1 MGRAEIISGGTD
13 GLYKVRLDYGT
24 KTRDKRVEKLTAD
37 LATVQGQLD
46 TAESELADQQ
56 ATVSSQQ
63 GELNS
68 KISEYETAAQSL
80 DALRLALDE
89 AIQDR
94 LGLSENATPE
104 EIAAANAAVTAATAA
119 YNAAEAVV
127 KNADKEI
134 NAALKKLEEEK
145 AKVYPLQLKVDL
157 LIDEKTKLTKLKKYW
172 TDLTLQEE
180 KNVWCAD
187 MTEDATGNVAT
198 LEIPGENNLVVIK
211 PGAPAPVTADGKL
224 IARAIQDPNQVFFN
238 AAVLPGWQKYK
249 PTFRR
254 GTITELD
261 TELDTA
267 SVTLTD
273 DKSSAQNLGINKIS
287 ELKNVPVKYME
298 CNASA
303 FEVGDTVVVQ
313 FDDQSW
319 DKPKITGFVREP
331 KPCGLNLQGIQAS
344 ETRYGGADVD
354 KPSSS
359 WVVAYDKDMPE
370 EPKPES
376 VYADHPGHITWSS
389 PHFKIGSK
397 QVELS
402 WRGPDNR
409 YSRITNWTTHTG
421 GYISWMI
428 PGTPYFISKI
438 GAPTGPAGSIPGANC
453 YIDTDYVWINGKRV
467 DTGIDKVIA
476 AALHRPNPD
485 VPDGVVL
492 RILSDS
498 YPQRPPELRHPT
510 QNTGT
515 RRFCTFD
522 LIPANASGPVP
533 LSAIAD
539 AKLFKI
545 HATWPATL
553 FDPSLSNA
561 GSWYNEQRPHFDN
574 RGERV
579 ATSIIKHGE
588 QTRYQVHA
596 VSLDP
601 VTWQILEEFS
611 PLGQNTD
618 ARTSSAEVTG
628 TKTTILYPSGFE
640 LVEIT
645 SVSFQISST
654 YNGNYYV
661 LYAVDF
667 LNDDFVYVYHE
678 MQSSGSEYESG
689 YGSVTGGV
697 YSGADTYSKSNTIS
711 LTINHSIHG
720 VIANR
725 MHTSTQ
731 LKGVGFD
738 GTNATISRT
747 TSTEFIWENTQLCA
761 DLSRDVF
768 AIGVPLQN
776 KYEINYSGPAE
787 IIDNRNS
794 DVLKAKVSA
803 TTTKSQLEYAVFM
816 GGEVVASGTN
826 GDYDMPPNPDVV
838 GTTLISDVYPDGMMM
853 VVNNNISL
861 PPSYNI
867 TSPTYLQSSGG
878 INARN
883 EACKNIAVR
892 PDGKAAYFGVNA
904 RDAGGLEL
912 LVVKNKDG
920 TGTVIKDVPPYIEGT
935 HPTIA
940 CPVFGYRRK

>member
-1 MGRAEIISGGTD
+1 MGQAEIISGGTD
-13 GLYKVRLDYGT
+13 GLYRVRLDYGT
-24 KTRDKRVEKLTAD
+24 ETRDKRVEKLTAD

-63 GELNS
+63 DDING
-68 KISEYETAAQSL
+68 KIEAYETAAKSL
-80 DALRLALDE
+80 EALRIVLDE

-94 LGLSENATPE
+94 LDLSENATPE

-119 YNAAEAVV
+119 YNAAETVIR
-127 KNADKEI
+127 NSDKEI
-134 NAALKKLEEEK
+134 NDALKKLEKEK
-145 AKVYPLQLKVDL
+145 SKVYPLQLKVDL
-157 LIDEKTKLTKLKKYW
+157 LTDEKTGLTKKKKYW

-187 MTEDATGNVAT
+187 MTEDATGKVAT
-198 LEIPGENNLVVIK
+198 LEIPGENNMVVIK
-211 PGAPAPVTADGKL
+211 PGAPTHTTADGKL
-224 IARAIQDPNQVFFN
+224 VARAIQHPNQAFFN
-238 AAVLPGWQKYK
+238 AAILPGWQKYL
-249 PTFRR
+249 PTYRR

-303 FEVGDTVVVQ
+303 FEVGDVVVVQ
-313 FDDQSW
+313 FDDRSW

-344 ETRYGGADVD
+344 EAHYGGSDVD
-354 KPSSS
+354 NPSSS
-359 WVVAYDKDMPE
+359 WVVAFDKDMPDD
-370 EPKPES
+370 PKPES

-397 QVELS
+397 PVELS
-402 WRGPDNR
+402 WRGPDDR
-409 YSRITNWTTHTG
+409 YSRITSWTNL
-421 GYISWMI
+421 IE
-428 PGTPYFISKI
+428 KI
-438 GAPTGPAGSIPGANC
+438 GAPKGSAGSIPGANC
-453 YIDTDYVWINGKRV
+453 YIDTGFVWINGRRV
-467 DTGIDKVIA
+467 ATVEKVIA
-476 AALHRPNPD
+476 ASLHRPNPD
-485 VPDGVVL
+485 VSDGVVL
-492 RILSDS
+492 RVLSDS
-498 YPQRPPELRHPT
+498 YA
-510 QNTGT
+510 GT

-522 LIPANASGPVP
+522 IIPSDASGPVP
-533 LSAIAD
+533 LSAIVA
-539 AKLFKI
+539 ATSFKI
-545 HATWPATL
+545 HATWPST
-553 FDPSLSNA
+553 
-561 GSWYNEQRPHFDN
+561 GSWHNEQRPHFDN

-579 ATSIIKHGE
+579 ATSIIKQGE

-618 ARTSSAEVTG
+618 SRTSSAEVTDSREV
-628 TKTTILYPSGFE
+628 TYPGGYVG
-640 LVEIT
+640 VEIT
-645 SVSFQISST
+645 AVSFEISRT

-678 MQSSGSEYESG
+678 MQSSGSEYEVGSG
-689 YGSVTGGV
+689 SKTKFGD
-697 YSGADTYSKSNTIS
+697 YSGADTYSKSNTIA
-711 LTINHSIHG
+711 LTINHSVHG
-720 VIANR
+720 VIAQR
-725 MHTSTQ
+725 THTSTEYG
-731 LKGVGFD
+731 GVGFD
-738 GTNATISRT
+738 GENATISST
-747 TSTEFIWENTQLCA
+747 TDTEFIWDITQLCA

-768 AIGVPLQN
+768 AIGVPRPN

-787 IIDNRNS
+787 TIDRMHS
-794 DVLKAKVSA
+794 DELRATVSV
-803 TTTKSQLEYAVFM
+803 TTTNSQIEYAVFM
-816 GGEVVASGTN
+816 DGEAVVSGTN
-826 GDYDMPPNPDVV
+826 GDFAMPPNPDTI
-838 GTTLISDVYPDGMMM
+838 GTTFISDVYPTGMRM
-853 VVNNNISL
+853 VANDNISL
-861 PPSYNI
+861 PYSYNI
-867 TSPTYLQSSGG
+867 TEPTYLQSSGT

-904 RDAGGLEL
+904 WDAGGLEL

-920 TGTVIKDVPPYIEGT
+920 TGTVIKDVPPYIDGT

-940 CPVFGYRRK
+940 CPVFGYRWK

>member
-1 MGRAEIISGGTD
+1 MGQAEIISGGAD
-13 GLYKVRLDYGT
+13 GLYRVRLDYGT
-24 KTRDKRVEKLTAD
+24 ETRDKRVQKLTAD
-37 LATVQGQLD
+37 LATVQGKLD
-46 TAESELADQQ
+46 TAETELADKQ

-63 GELNS
+63 DDLNG
-68 KISEYETAAQSL
+68 KIEAYETAAKSL
-80 DALRLALDE
+80 DGLRVALDE

-104 EIAAANAAVTAATAA
+104 EIAAANAAVTAATSA
-119 YNAAEAVV
+119 YNAAEKVIR
-127 KNADKEI
+127 NSDKEI
-134 NAALKKLEEEK
+134 NDALKKLEKEK
-145 AKVYPLQLKVDL
+145 SKVYPLQLKVDL
-157 LIDEKTKLTKLKKYW
+157 LIDEKTGLTKKKKYW

-187 MTEDATGNVAT
+187 MTEDATGKVAT
-198 LEIPGENNLVVIK
+198 LEIPGENNMVVIK
-211 PGAPAPVTADGKL
+211 PGAPTHTTADGKL
-224 IARAIQDPNQVFFN
+224 VARAIQHPNQAFFN
-238 AAVLPGWQKYK
+238 AAILPGWQKYL
-249 PTFRR
+249 PTYRR

-273 DKSSAQNLGINKIS
+273 DKSSAQNLGINKVS

-313 FDDQSW
+313 FDDHSW
-319 DKPKITGFVREP
+319 EKPKITGFVREP

-344 ETRYGGADVD
+344 EAHYGGTDVD

-359 WVVAYDKDMPE
+359 WVVAYAKDMPDD
-370 EPKPES
+370 PKPES

-389 PHFKIGSK
+389 PHFKIGRK

-402 WRGPDNR
+402 WRGPDDR
-409 YSRITNWTTHTG
+409 YSGITSWTNHTG
-421 GYISWMI
+421 GYISWML
-428 PGTPYFISKI
+428 PGGPFFIEKI
-438 GAPTGPAGSIPGANC
+438 GAPKGKAGSIPGVNC
-453 YIDTDYVWINGKRV
+453 YIDTEFVWINGRRV
-467 DTGIDKVIA
+467 DTTVEKVIA
-476 AALHRPNPD
+476 ASLHRPDPE

-492 RILSDS
+492 RVLSDS
-498 YPQRPPELRHPT
+498 YP

-522 LIPANASGPVP
+522 LIPSDASGPVS
-533 LSAIAD
+533 LSAIVA

-545 HATWPATL
+545 HATWPAAL

-579 ATSIIKHGE
+579 ATSIIKQGE

-611 PLGQNTD
+611 PLGQNTG
-618 ARTSSAEVTG
+618 ARTSSAEVTDSREV
-628 TKTTILYPSGFE
+628 TYPGGY
-640 LVEIT
+640 VEVQIT
-645 SVSFQISST
+645 AVSFQISRT
-654 YNGNYYV
+654 YNGNHYV

-678 MQSSGSEYESG
+678 MQSSESEHEVGS
-689 YGSVTGGV
+689 GSITSGV
-697 YSGADTYSKSNTIS
+697 YSGADTYSKSNTIA

-720 VIANR
+720 VIAQR
-725 MHTSTQ
+725 THTSTEYG
-731 LKGVGFD
+731 GVGFD
-738 GTNATISRT
+738 GENATISST
-747 TSTEFIWENTQLCA
+747 TDTEFIWDKTQLCA

-768 AIGVPLQN
+768 AIGVPRPN
-776 KYEINYSGPAE
+776 KREINYSGPAE
-787 IIDNRNS
+787 VIDNMHADKLRATVSVKTTNS
-794 DVLKAKVSA
+794 
-803 TTTKSQLEYAVFM
+803 QIEYDVFM
-816 GGEVVASGTN
+816 DGEAVVSGTN
-826 GDYDMPPNPDVV
+826 GDFAMPPNQDTT
-838 GTTLISDVYPDGMMM
+838 GTTFISDVYPTGMMM

-861 PPSYNI
+861 PYSYNI
-867 TSPTYLQSSGG
+867 TEPTYLQSSGG

-892 PDGKAAYFGVNA
+892 PDGKAAYFGVNSGNV
-904 RDAGGLEL
+904 GGLEL
-912 LVVKNKDG
+912 LVVKSKDG
-920 TGTVIKDVPPYIEGT
+920 TETAIKEVPPYIDGT

-940 CPVFGYRRK
+940 CPVFGSRRK

>member
-1 MGRAEIISGGTD
+1 MGQAEIISGGTD

-24 KTRDKRVEKLTAD
+24 ETRDKRVQKLTAD
-37 LATVQGQLD
+37 LATVQSKLD
-46 TAESELADQQ
+46 TAESELADKQ
-56 ATVSSQQ
+56 AIVSSQQ
-63 GELNS
+63 DDING
-68 KISEYETAAQSL
+68 KIEAYETAAKSL
-80 DALRLALDE
+80 DGLRVALDE

-119 YNAAEAVV
+119 YNAAEKVIR
-127 KNADKEI
+127 NSDKEI
-134 NAALKKLEEEK
+134 NDALKKLEKEK
-145 AKVYPLQLKVDL
+145 SKVYPLQLKVDL
-157 LIDEKTKLTKLKKYW
+157 LIDEKTGLTKKKKYW

-187 MTEDATGNVAT
+187 VTEDATGNVAT
-198 LEIPGENNLVVIK
+198 LEIPGENSMVVIK
-211 PGAPAPVTADGKL
+211 PGAPAPVAADGKL
-224 IARAIQDPNQVFFN
+224 VARAIQHPNQAFFN
-238 AAVLPGWQKYK
+238 AAILPGWQKYL
-249 PTFRR
+249 PTYRR

-273 DKSSAQNLGINKIS
+273 DKSSAQNLGINKVS

-344 ETRYGGADVD
+344 EAHYGGTDVD

-359 WVVAYDKDMPE
+359 WVVAYAKDMPE

-397 QVELS
+397 PVELS
-402 WRGPDNR
+402 WRGPDDR
-409 YSRITNWTTHTG
+409 YSRITSWSNHTG
-421 GYISWMI
+421 GYISWM
-428 PGTPYFISKI
+428 TPVASVFIQKI
-438 GAPTGPAGSIPGANC
+438 GAPKGLAGSIPGANC
-453 YIDTDYVWINGKRV
+453 YIDTRFVWINGRGV
-467 DTGIDKVIA
+467 DTMVEKVIA
-476 AALHRPNPD
+476 ASLHRPNPD
-485 VPDGVVL
+485 VSDGVVL
-492 RILSDS
+492 RVLSDS
-498 YPQRPPELRHPT
+498 YP

-522 LIPANASGPVP
+522 IIPSDASGPVP
-533 LSAIAD
+533 LSAIVAETS
-539 AKLFKI
+539 FKI
-545 HATWPATL
+545 HATWPATM
-553 FDPSLSNA
+553 FNPALSESGN
-561 GSWYNEQRPHFDN
+561 WYNEQRPHFDN

-628 TKTTILYPSGFE
+628 SKEVTYPGGYVG
-640 LVEIT
+640 VEIT
-645 SVSFQISST
+645 AVSFQISRT

-678 MQSSGSEYESG
+678 MQSSGSEHEVGSG
-689 YGSVTGGV
+689 SKTTSGD
-697 YSGADTYSKSNTIS
+697 YSGADTYSKSNTIA

-720 VIANR
+720 VIAQR
-725 MHTSTQ
+725 THTSTE
-731 LKGVGFD
+731 LNGVGFD
-738 GTNATISRT
+738 GENATISST
-747 TSTEFIWENTQLCA
+747 TDTEFIWDKTQLCA

-768 AIGVPLQN
+768 AIGVPRPN
-776 KYEINYSGPAE
+776 KREINYSGPAE
-787 IIDNRNS
+787 IIDRMHS
-794 DVLKAKVSA
+794 DELRATVSV
-803 TTTKSQLEYAVFM
+803 TTTNSQIEYAVFM
-816 GGEVVASGTN
+816 DGEAVVSGTN
-826 GDYDMPPNPDVV
+826 GDFAMPPNQDTI
-838 GTTLISDVYPDGMMM
+838 GTTFISDVYPTGMMM

-861 PPSYNI
+861 PHSYNI
-867 TSPTYLQSSGG
+867 TEPTYLQSSGT
-878 INARN
+878 INATN

-920 TGTVIKDVPPYIEGT
+920 TGTAIKDVPPYIDGT

>member
-1 MGRAEIISGGTD
+1 MGQAEIISGGTD
-13 GLYKVRLDYGT
+13 GLYRVRLDYGT
-24 KTRDKRVEKLTAD
+24 ETRDKRVEKLTAD
-37 LATVQGQLD
+37 LATVQGKLD

-56 ATVSSQQ
+56 AIVSSQQ
-63 GELNS
+63 GELDG
-68 KISEYETAAQSL
+68 KISAYETAAKSL
-80 DALRLALDE
+80 DALRIALDE

-104 EIAAANAAVTAATAA
+104 EIAAANAAVTAATSA
-119 YNAAEAVV
+119 YNAAETVIR
-127 KNADKEI
+127 NSDKEI
-134 NAALKKLEEEK
+134 NDALKKLEKEK
-145 AKVYPLQLKVDL
+145 SKVYPLQLKVDL
-157 LIDEKTKLTKLKKYW
+157 LTDEKTGLTKKKKYW

-187 MTEDATGNVAT
+187 VTEDATGKVAT
-198 LEIPGENNLVVIK
+198 LEIPGENNMVVIK
-211 PGAPAPVTADGKL
+211 PGAPAHTDADGKL
-224 IARAIQDPNQVFFN
+224 VARAIQHPNQAFFN
-238 AAVLPGWQKYK
+238 AAILPGWQKYL
-249 PTFRR
+249 PTYRR

-267 SVTLTD
+267 SVTLAD
-273 DKSSAQNLGINKIS
+273 DKSSAQNLGINKVS

-319 DKPKITGFVREP
+319 GKPKITGFVREP

-344 ETRYGGADVD
+344 ETHYGGADVD

-359 WVVAYDKDMPE
+359 WVVAYAKDMPDD
-370 EPKPES
+370 PKPES
-376 VYADHPGHITWSS
+376 AYADHPGHITWSS

-397 QVELS
+397 AVELS
-402 WRGPDNR
+402 WRGPDDR
-409 YSRITNWTTHTG
+409 YSSITGWTKHTG
-421 GYISWMI
+421 GYISLMI
-428 PGTPYFISKI
+428 PGTSSFIEKI
-438 GAPTGPAGSIPGANC
+438 GAPKGSAGSIPLANC
-453 YIDTDYVWINGKRV
+453 YIDTEFVWINGRRV
-467 DTGIDKVIA
+467 GTGVKKVIA
-476 AALHRPNPD
+476 ASLHRPNPD
-485 VPDGVVL
+485 VSDGVVL
-492 RILSDS
+492 RVLSDS
-498 YPQRPPELRHPT
+498 YP

-522 LIPANASGPVP
+522 IIPSDASGPVP
-533 LSAIAD
+533 LSAIIA
-539 AKLFKI
+539 ATSFKI

-553 FDPSLSNA
+553 FDPSLSES

-579 ATSIIKHGE
+579 ATSIIKQGE

-628 TKTTILYPSGFE
+628 SKEVTYPGGYVG
-640 LVEIT
+640 VEIT
-645 SVSFQISST
+645 AVSFQISRT

-678 MQSSGSEYESG
+678 MQSSGSEHEVGSG
-689 YGSVTGGV
+689 SITKFGD
-697 YSGADTYSKSNTIS
+697 YSGADTYSKSNTIA

-720 VIANR
+720 VIAQR
-725 MHTSTQ
+725 THTSTEYG
-731 LKGVGFD
+731 GVGFD
-738 GTNATISRT
+738 GENATISST
-747 TSTEFIWENTQLCA
+747 TDTEFIWDKTQLCA

-768 AIGVPLQN
+768 AIGVPRPN

-787 IIDNRNS
+787 IIDNMHS
-794 DVLKAKVSA
+794 DELRATVSV
-803 TTTKSQLEYAVFM
+803 TTTNSQIEYDVFI
-816 GGEVVASGTN
+816 GGHVVVSGTN
-826 GDYDMPPNPDVV
+826 GDFAMPQNTDTI
-838 GTTLISDVYPDGMMM
+838 GTTFISDGYPDGIMM
-853 VVNNNISL
+853 VANNNISL
-861 PPSYNI
+861 PHSYNI
-867 TSPTYLQSSGG
+867 TSPTYLQSSGI
-878 INARN
+878 INASN

-904 RDAGGLEL
+904 LDAGGLEL

-920 TGTVIKDVPPYIEGT
+920 TGTVIKDVPPYIDGT

>member
-37 LATVQGQLD
+37 LAAVQGQLD

-56 ATVSSQQ
+56 ATVSSKQA
-63 GELNS
+63 ELNS

-198 LEIPGENNLVVIK
+198 LEIPGENNMVVIK
-211 PGAPAPVTADGKL
+211 PGAPAPVAADGKL
-224 IARAIQDPNQVFFN
+224 VARAIQDPNQVFFN
-238 AAVLPGWQKYK
+238 AAVLPGWQKYR

-273 DKSSAQNLGINKIS
+273 DKSSAQNLGINKVS

-331 KPCGLNLQGIQAS
+331 KLCGLNLQGIQAS
-344 ETRYGGADVD
+344 EAHYGGTDVD

-359 WVVAYDKDMPE
+359 WVVAYAKDMPD
-370 EPKPES
+370 EPNPES

-397 QVELS
+397 PVELS
-402 WRGPDNR
+402 WRGPDDR
-409 YSRITNWTTHTG
+409 YSRITNWTNHTG

-438 GAPTGPAGSIPGANC
+438 GAPTGPAGSILGANC
-453 YIDTDYVWINGKRV
+453 YIDTAFVWINGRCV
-467 DTGIDKVIA
+467 YTTIEKVIA
-476 AALHRPNPD
+476 ASLHRPNPA
-485 VPDGVVL
+485 VNDGIVL
-492 RILSDS
+492 RVLSDS
-498 YPQRPPELRHPT
+498 YPQR
-510 QNTGT
+510 TGT

-522 LIPANASGPVP
+522 IIPSDASGPVP
-533 LSAIAD
+533 LSAIVAETS
-539 AKLFKI
+539 FKI

-588 QTRYQVHA
+588 QTRNQVHA

-628 TKTTILYPSGFE
+628 TKTTILYPSGFIRT
-640 LVEIT
+640 VIT

-678 MQSSGSEYESG
+678 MQRSGSEYESG

-725 MHTSTQ
+725 THTSTQ

-738 GTNATISRT
+738 GTNATISST

-768 AIGVPLQN
+768 AIGVPRPN
-776 KYEINYSGPAE
+776 KYAINYSGPAE
-787 IIDNRNS
+787 IIDNMNS
-794 DVLKAKVSA
+794 DVLRAKVSV

-826 GDYDMPPNPDVV
+826 GDYDMPQNPDVV
-838 GTTLISDVYPDGMMM
+838 GTTFISDRYPRGVMM

-861 PPSYNI
+861 PHSYN
-867 TSPTYLQSSGG
+867 TTTPTYLQPSGT

-892 PDGKAAYFGVNA
+892 PDGKAAYFGVNTF
-904 RDAGGLEL
+904 DVGGLEL

-920 TGTVIKDVPPYIEGT
+920 TGTAIKDVPPYIEGT

>member
-1 MGRAEIISGGTD
+1 MGQAEIISGGTD
-13 GLYKVRLDYGT
+13 GMYRVRIDYGT
-24 KTRDKRVEKLTAD
+24 ETRDKRVQKLTAD
-37 LATVQGQLD
+37 LATVQGKLD
-46 TAESELADQQ
+46 TAESELADKQ

-63 GELNS
+63 DDING
-68 KISEYETAAQSL
+68 KIEAYETAAKSL
-80 DALRLALDE
+80 DGLRVALDE

-104 EIAAANAAVTAATAA
+104 EIAAANAAVTAATSA
-119 YNAAEAVV
+119 YNAAETVIR
-127 KNADKEI
+127 NSDKEI
-134 NAALKKLEEEK
+134 NDALKKLEKEK
-145 AKVYPLQLKVDL
+145 SKVYPLQLKVDL
-157 LIDEKTKLTKLKKYW
+157 LIDEKTGLTKKKKYW

-187 MTEDATGNVAT
+187 VTEDATGKVAT
-198 LEIPGENNLVVIK
+198 LEIPGENNMVVIK
-211 PGAPAPVTADGKL
+211 PGAPTHTTADGKL
-224 IARAIQDPNQVFFN
+224 VARAIQHPNQAFFN
-238 AAVLPGWQKYK
+238 AAILPGWQKYL

-261 TELDTA
+261 TKLDTA

-273 DKSSAQNLGINKIS
+273 DKSSAQNLGINKVS

-344 ETRYGGADVD
+344 EAHYGGSDVD

-359 WVVAYDKDMPE
+359 WVVAYAKDMPE

-397 QVELS
+397 PVELS
-402 WRGPDNR
+402 WRGPDDR
-409 YSRITNWTTHTG
+409 YSGITSWTNHTG
-421 GYISWMI
+421 GYISWML
-428 PGTPYFISKI
+428 PGGPFSIEKI
-438 GAPTGPAGSIPGANC
+438 GAPKGSAGSIPGANC
-453 YIDTDYVWINGKRV
+453 YIDTEFVWINGRRV
-467 DTGIDKVIA
+467 DTTVEKVIA
-476 AALHRPNPD
+476 ASLHRPNPE
-485 VPDGVVL
+485 VLDGVVL

-498 YPQRPPELRHPT
+498 YPQ
-510 QNTGT
+510 NTGT

-522 LIPANASGPVP
+522 IIPSDASGPVP
-533 LSAIAD
+533 LSAIIA
-539 AKLFKI
+539 ATSFKI

-579 ATSIIKHGE
+579 ATSIIKQGE

-618 ARTSSAEVTG
+618 ARTSSAEVTDSREV
-628 TKTTILYPSGFE
+628 TYPGGYVG
-640 LVEIT
+640 VEIT
-645 SVSFQISST
+645 AVSFQISRT

-689 YGSVTGGV
+689 SGSITSGVTGGV
-697 YSGADTYSKSNTIS
+697 YSGADTYSKSNTIA
-711 LTINHSIHG
+711 LTINHSVHG
-720 VIANR
+720 VIAQR
-725 MHTSTQ
+725 THTSTE
-731 LKGVGFD
+731 LNGVGFD
-738 GTNATISRT
+738 GENATISST
-747 TSTEFIWENTQLCA
+747 TDTEFIWDKTQLCA

-768 AIGVPLQN
+768 AIGVPLPN

-787 IIDNRNS
+787 IIDGMNYDELR
-794 DVLKAKVSA
+794 ATVSV
-803 TTTKSQLEYAVFM
+803 TTTNSQIEYAVFM
-816 GGEVVASGTN
+816 DGEAVVSGTN
-826 GDYDMPPNPDVV
+826 GDFAMPPNPDTI
-838 GTTLISDVYPDGMMM
+838 GTTSISDGYPDGMMM

-867 TSPTYLQSSGG
+867 TEPTYLQSSGG

-920 TGTVIKDVPPYIEGT
+920 TGTVIKDVPPYIDGT

>member
-1 MGRAEIISGGTD
+1 MGQAEIISGGTD
-13 GLYKVRLDYGT
+13 GMYRVRLDYGT
-24 KTRDKRVEKLTAD
+24 ETRDKRVEKLTAD
-37 LATVQGQLD
+37 IATVQGKLD

-63 GELNS
+63 DDING
-68 KISEYETAAQSL
+68 KIEAYETAAKSL
-80 DALRLALDE
+80 DALRIALDE
-89 AIQDR
+89 AIQDK
-94 LGLSENATPE
+94 LSLSENATPE

-119 YNAAEAVV
+119 YNAAEAVIR
-127 KNADKEI
+127 NSDKEI
-134 NAALKKLEEEK
+134 NDALKKLEKEK
-145 AKVYPLQLKVDL
+145 SKVYPLQLKVDL
-157 LIDEKTKLTKLKKYW
+157 LLDEKTKLAKLKKYW

-187 MTEDATGNVAT
+187 MTEDATGKVAT
-198 LEIPGENNLVVIK
+198 LEIPGENNMVVIK
-211 PGAPAPVTADGKL
+211 PGAPTHTTADGKL
-224 IARAIQDPNQVFFN
+224 VARAIQHPNQAFFN
-238 AAVLPGWQKYK
+238 AAILPGWQKYL
-249 PTFRR
+249 PTYRR

-303 FEVGDTVVVQ
+303 FEVGDVVVVQ

-344 ETRYGGADVD
+344 EAHYGGSDVD

-359 WVVAYDKDMPE
+359 WVVAYAKDMPE

-397 QVELS
+397 AVELS
-402 WRGPDNR
+402 WRGPDDR
-409 YSRITNWTTHTG
+409 YSRITSWTKHTG
-421 GYISWMI
+421 GYISWML
-428 PGTPYFISKI
+428 PGGPFFIEKI
-438 GAPTGPAGSIPGANC
+438 GAPKGSAGSIPGANC
-453 YIDTDYVWINGKRV
+453 YIDTEFVWINGRRV
-467 DTGIDKVIA
+467 DTKVEKVIA
-476 AALHRPNPD
+476 TSLHRPNPE

-492 RILSDS
+492 RVLSDS
-498 YPQRPPELRHPT
+498 YP

-522 LIPANASGPVP
+522 LIPSDASGPVS
-533 LSAIAD
+533 LSAIVA

-545 HATWPATL
+545 HATWPATM
-553 FDPSLSNA
+553 FNPALSEPGN
-561 GSWYNEQRPHFDN
+561 WYNERRPHFDN

-579 ATSIIKHGE
+579 ATSIIKQGE

-611 PLGQNTD
+611 PLGQKTD
-618 ARTSSAEVTG
+618 ARTSSAEVTDYREV
-628 TKTTILYPSGFE
+628 TYPDGFVS
-640 LVEIT
+640 VEIT
-645 SVSFQISST
+645 GLSFQVNRT
-654 YNGNYYV
+654 YNGNHYV

-678 MQSSGSEYESG
+678 MQNSGSEYESG
-689 YGSVTGGV
+689 SGSRASGGV
-697 YSGADTYSKSNTIS
+697 YSGADTYSKSNTIA

-720 VIANR
+720 VIAQR
-725 MHTSTQ
+725 THTSTEYG
-731 LKGVGFD
+731 GVGFD
-738 GTNATISRT
+738 GENATISST
-747 TSTEFIWENTQLCA
+747 TDTEFIWDITQLCA

-768 AIGVPLQN
+768 AIGVPRQN
-776 KYEINYSGPAE
+776 KREINYSGPAE
-787 IIDNRNS
+787 IIYNGYSSELRATVSVTKTNS
-794 DVLKAKVSA
+794 
-803 TTTKSQLEYAVFM
+803 QFEYAVFM
-816 GGEVVASGTN
+816 DGEAVVSGTN
-826 GDYDMPPNPDVV
+826 GDFAMPPNPDTI
-838 GTTLISDVYPDGMMM
+838 GTTFISDVSPTGMKM
-853 VVNNNISL
+853 VANNNISL
-861 PPSYNI
+861 PHSYNI
-867 TSPTYLQSSGG
+867 TEPTYLQSSGG
-878 INARN
+878 IDAPN

-892 PDGKAAYFGVNA
+892 PDGKAAYFGANA

-920 TGTVIKDVPPYIEGT
+920 TGTAIKDVPPYIDGT